1 MELLFYSH
9 AFAPQVGGIETFSMH
24 LACGLAQRNHGGG
37 ATPAHVTVVTQTAE
51 ARQPDAPQAPFQI
64 IRRPG
69 ARRLWQLIGSAD
81 KVVLAGPAI
90 LPLLFALIRRK
101 PVIVTHHGYQSI
113 CPNGLLFYVPTQ
125 SPCSGHFAARRYL
138 ECVKCN
144 APQEKLA
151 GSIRSLLLTFL
162 RRGLCWFANSNV
174 AVSDHVARQIALPH
188 AQVIRNGVPVMP
200 PMEGI
205 SETSQTGICFAYVGR
220 LVTEKGVGTLLD
232 AAGLLK
238 ARKCRFRILIIG
250 DGPEREPLQRMASSA
265 SLDDVVSF
273 EGFLTGSQLQEMLTE
288 VSVVVVPSIWEEPAP
303 LSPLEQMMQNRLV
316 IGSDIGGLAEQI
328 GDAGLRFEV
337 GNSAALADQMQ
348 RVIED
353 PLSITQCGYRA
364 RERALKLY
372 SLDRM
377 LQEYRILIRGV

>member
-138 ECVKCN
+138 ECVRCN
-144 APQEKLA
+144 APQEKLV

-174 AVSDHVARQIALPH
+174 AVSDHVARRIALPH

-200 PMEGI
+200 PMKAI
-205 SETSQTGICFAYVGR
+205 SSQTGICFAYVGR

-232 AAGLLK
+232 AARLLK
-238 ARKCRFRILIIG
+238 ARQCRFRVLIIG

-265 SLDDVVSF
+265 SVDDVVSF
-273 EGFLTGSQLQEMLTE
+273 AGFLTGSQLQEMLTE

-316 IGSDIGGLAEQI
+316 IGSNIGGLAEQI
-328 GDAGLRFEV
+328 GDAGLRFAV

-353 PLSITQCGYRA
+353 PLSITQFGYRS

-377 LQEYRILIRGV
+377 LQEYRILIQGV

>member
-24 LACGLAQRNHGGG
+24 LACGLALKNCGRGT
-37 ATPAHVTVVTQTAE
+37 TPAHVTVVTQTAE
-51 ARQPDAPQAPFQI
+51 ARKPDTPEAPFQI

-138 ECVKCN
+138 ECVRCN

-151 GSIRSLLLTFL
+151 GSIRNLLLTFF
-162 RRGLCWFANSNV
+162 RRGLCWFADSNV
-174 AVSDHVARQIALPH
+174 AVSDHVARRIALPH

-200 PMEGI
+200 PMKGI

-232 AAGLLK
+232 AARLLK
-238 ARKCRFRILIIG
+238 ARQCRFRVLIIG

-265 SLDDVVSF
+265 SVDDVVSF
-273 EGFLTGSQLQEMLTE
+273 AGFLTGSQLQETLTE

-316 IGSDIGGLAEQI
+316 IGSNIGGLAEQI

-353 PLSITQCGYRA
+353 PLSITQFGYRS

-377 LQEYRILIRGV
+377 LQEYRILIQGV